1 MKRMKAETKFR
12 TSKVIPFLKT
22 LPNTWFEPIQQVAIN
37 GSPDFVLGCAGKL
50 VLLELK
56 ADNGKLSELQKFKL
70 QDAMAKGSIAL
81 VASPKN
87 WEWIK
92 ARLTQLDKGE

>member
-1 MKRMKAETKFR
+1 MKSETKFR

-22 LPNTWFEPIQQVAIN
+22 LRNTWFEPIQQVAIN
-37 GSPDFVLGCAGKL
+37 GSPDFILGCCGKL

-56 ADNGKLSELQKFKL
+56 ADNGKLSALQKFKL
-70 QDAMAKGSIAL
+70 QDAMTKGSIAL

-87 WEWIK
+87 WDWIK
-92 ARLTQLDKGE
+92 EQLTKLDKGE